1 MATSDRT
8 MTDLYRS
15 LAPTERVRLVARLV
29 SAGNL
34 GELRRVR
41 DALPP
46 TPDTHRAAYS
56 RALQIAAH
64 MPLPLHACCEGLHGA
79 LEAIRATLSALLH
92 EQRRHHLLALRLSD
106 LWCLLPYP
114 LTRSEYQD
122 LIAQERDELQPTGE
136 LAQFIAQGFCADDA
150 PRVCPTI
157 AAWLTADDAPGPTS
171 TPGVEVASSEAPPWD
186 WRPAAAEVRALLEGA
201 IARGELPPVTTTPAG
216 PALAWGPFTD
226 WLHATPPS
234 AYTPYGP
241 DYHLAAVQVLRGLLC
256 VWDVRPDDEADAVR
270 TRRHALIATLA
281 DLADLTPD
289 RTPPADPPTSRE
301 EWQRQQDALEA
312 AWPWRPTPR
321 ELALLQQVAAD
332 HASISREV
340 TALGMAVDTVQATE
354 FGGADPLPP
363 RIRATCEAL
372 RADVTHLTAGW
383 RLGADQSAYGD
394 DWPPLPDPD
403 PERLTER
410 CAAFVQMLAD
420 V

>member
-8 MTDLYRS
+8 MSDLYRA

-29 SAGNL
+29 STSNL

-56 RALQIAAH
+56 RALRIAAD
-64 MPLPLHACCEGLHGA
+64 MPLPLLGCCESLHAA
-79 LEAIRATLSALLH
+79 LEATRATLSALLH
-92 EQRRHHLLALRLSD
+92 EQHRHRLMALRLHD
-106 LWCLLPYP
+106 LWRLLPYP
-114 LTRSEYQD
+114 LTQSEYLD
-122 LIAQERDELQPTGE
+122 LIAQERDELHPLDE

-150 PRVCPTI
+150 PTVCAAV
-157 AAWLTADDAPGPTS
+157 AAWLTADEEPADAPTAGD
-171 TPGVEVASSEAPPWD
+171 EEAPPWD

-201 IARGELPPVTTTPAG
+201 IARGELPPATTTPAG

-226 WLHATPPS
+226 WLHAAPPS

-256 VWDVRPDDEADAVR
+256 VWDVRPDEEADAVR
-270 TRRHALIATLA
+270 ARRHTLITTLA

-289 RTPPADPPTSRE
+289 RTPPADPPASRQ
-301 EWQRQQDALEA
+301 EWQRQQDALET

-340 TALGMAVDTVQATE
+340 TALSMAVDSVQATE
-354 FGGADPLPP
+354 FGGADPLHP
-363 RIRATCEAL
+363 RIRATYEAL
-372 RADVTHLTAGW
+372 HADVAHLTAGW
-383 RLGADQSAYGD
+383 SLGADQSAYGD
-394 DWPPLPDPD
+394 DWPTLPEPDPARLE
-403 PERLTER
+403 ERR
-410 CAAFVQMLAD
+410 AVFVQMLAD